1 MLAKHLGLPR
11 IKGAEGFLIALIVDA
26 LGTGLFIP
34 FSLLYFHVA
43 GGLPLVTIGLALSLA
58 TVFALPF
65 GPITGTLVDRFG
77 ARQLVIA
84 SQLLQGC
91 GFLGYL
97 IVNNTI
103 TLICFAL
110 LTVIGQRIF
119 WSAFFTLITDIATSE
134 DRDRWFGLSSA
145 AQNAGIG
152 LGGLL
157 GGLVVTIVGLAGYHL
172 IVIADALSFFISV
185 TLLLFYVR
193 DSHHLHAN
201 RESAGGYASML
212 RDRPFLILIMTNT
225 AFALISI
232 LLSVGIPVYLATT
245 LKMPAWVIGSVFM
258 FNTILLATLQTV
270 VVRHLEPYRRT
281 RALVLAGCLW
291 SAWCGLAALA
301 FIVPHVLL
309 IPYLI
314 AISCIFTLAELI
326 HAPTATALAA
336 STSPPAVRGRYLAV
350 FQSSWGI
357 ASVLAPGLFTV
368 LFTVHP
374 ILPWLV
380 VAVLMLLSCLI
391 LYRLEP
397 HLPPSAVRAGPVPPD
412 LPTNIPLNRE

>member
-77 ARQLVIA
+77 ARSLVII

-110 LTVIGQRIF
+110 LTVVGQRIF
-119 WSAFFTLITDIATSE
+119 WSAFFTLITDIATPE
-134 DRDRWFGLSSA
+134 DRDRWFGLSGA

-157 GGLVVTIVGLAGYHL
+157 GGLIVTVVGLTGYRL
-172 IVIADALSFFISV
+172 IVIADAISFFV
-185 TLLLFYVR
+185 AAALLLLYVR
-193 DSHHLHAN
+193 DSHHLHVD
-201 RESAGGYASML
+201 RESVGGYAAML
-212 RDRPFLILIMTNT
+212 RDRPFLILIVANIV
-225 AFALISI
+225 FALISI
-232 LLSVGIPVYLATT
+232 LLSIGIPVYLATT
-245 LKMPAWVIGSVFM
+245 LKIPAWVIGSVFTL
-258 FNTILLATLQTV
+258 NTILLATLQTV

-281 RALVLAGCLW
+281 RALVLAGCIW
-291 SAWCGLAALA
+291 SVWCFLAALA
-301 FIVPHVLL
+301 FIVPRVLL

-314 AISCIFTLAELI
+314 AISCVFTLAQLI
-326 HAPTATALAA
+326 HVPTATALAA
-336 STSPPAVRGRYLAV
+336 SVSPPAVRGRYLAV

-368 LFTVHP
+368 LFTLHP

-380 VAVLMLLSCLI
+380 VAVLMLLSCLV

-397 HLPPSAVRAGPVPPD
+397 HLPLAALRAGPVPPTI
-412 LPTNIPLNRE
+412 PTNVPLNRE

>member
-1 MLAKHLGLPR
+1 LLAKHLGLPR
-11 IKGAEGFLIALIVDA
+11 IKGSEVFLIALLVDA
-26 LGTGLFIP
+26 LGTGLFLP
-34 FSLLYFHVA
+34 FSLLYFQA
-43 GGLPLVTIGLALSLA
+43 SAGLPLVTIGLALSLA

-77 ARQLVIA
+77 ARRLVIV
-84 SQLLQGC
+84 SQLFQGC

-110 LTVIGQRIF
+110 LTVVGQRIF
-119 WSAFFTLITDIATSE
+119 WSAFFTLINDIATPE
-134 DRDRWFGLSSA
+134 DRDRWYGLSGA

-157 GGLVVTIVGLAGYHL
+157 GGLLVTVVGLTGYRL
-172 IVIADALSFFISV
+172 IVIADALSFFVSAA
-185 TLLLFYVR
+185 LLLLYVR
-193 DSHHLHAN
+193 DTHHLHVG
-201 RESAGGYASML
+201 REGVSGYAALL
-212 RDRPFLILIMTNT
+212 RDRPFLILIMTNIV
-225 AFALISI
+225 FALINI

-245 LKMPAWVIGSVFM
+245 LKMPAWVIGSVFTL
-258 FNTILLATLQTV
+258 NTVLLATLQTM
-270 VVRHLEPYRRT
+270 VVRHLEPHRRT
-281 RALVLAGCLW
+281 RALILAGCLW
-291 SAWCGLAALA
+291 SGWCGLVALA
-301 FIVPHVLL
+301 FIVPHMLL
-309 IPYLI
+309 VPYLI
-314 AISCIFTLAELI
+314 AIFCIFTLAELI
-326 HAPTATALAA
+326 HAPTSNALAA
-336 STSPPAVRGRYLAV
+336 SASPPAVRGRYLAV

-357 ASVLAPGLFTV
+357 ATVLAPGLFTV

-397 HLPPSAVRAGPVPPD
+397 HLPPDAVRSGQ
-412 LPTNIPLNRE
+412 